1 MGSSLREVSM
11 AHTEG
16 GTRAAGVWLAVAS
29 PLLAAAL
36 IGHGPIH
43 PEMSQQ
49 MGVIADGPIRWEIV
63 HWASAASLSLF
74 ALTGLIVLA
83 ARSRLTEAWWTMSAW
98 GVLTVGALWTMTT
111 AVAEATVVSTA
122 AAAGDRATFEA
133 WWAFSEGKATG
144 FMFVALAVA
153 VIAGKE
159 AQAAHRA
166 TPAWASY
173 VAVVAGIGTF
183 LGWPLS
189 MWFGVII
196 GSVIWVVTALVMSLW
211 TFWFGVGLALTAA
224 SQRSEIEPI
233 ARA

>member
-1 MGSSLREVSM
+1 M
-11 AHTEG
+11 AHTEA
-16 GTRAAGVWLAVAS
+16 GTRAAGIWLAVAS

-49 MGVIADGPIRWEIV
+49 MGVIADGPVRWEIV

-74 ALTGLIVLA
+74 ALTGLIVLT
-83 ARSRLTEAWWTMSAW
+83 ARSRLTDAWWTMSAW
-98 GVLTVGALWTMTT
+98 GVLTVGALSGALAGLAG
-111 AVAEATVVSTA
+111 AV
-122 AAAGDRATFEA
+122 A

-144 FMFVALAVA
+144 FMFLALAVA
-153 VIAGKE
+153 VIAGNE

-166 TPAWASY
+166 MPAWASY
-173 VAVVAGIGTF
+173 IAVVAGIGAF
-183 LGWPLS
+183 FAWPLG
-189 MWFGVII
+189 MWFGVTM
-196 GSVIWVVTALVMSLW
+196 GSFIWVVASVVMSLW

-233 ARA
+233 SGA